1 MKKFLAIGCMALVL
15 ASCGGKDD
23 QKGDT
28 DASASTAIESV
39 EDKVNYSMGMEAC
52 ASFAQ
57 IWAKLGLQISAD
69 NQAFIDGMRDQLEG
83 KAELSFEDAQ
93 VQAGA
98 FFQKLQNEEPMS
110 EDDAKSFSYAQGVI
124 MASTAK
130 SRLERIDRGDKL
142 ETAVFLSGAS
152 DYIAGAEPKVS
163 DEDRKELLTNLLNE
177 ENKNQAESSLP
188 KFDIK
193 DVGGFDEMSEDDKLA
208 YAFGM
213 QMAASLYEFQA
224 QPQINER
231 SFILDEALKG
241 IKAAIDGQKPSS
253 SYQTL
258 AQSYYTALDEQN
270 YSNKS
275 LIKEFSFEY
284 GVFSQFNFFR
294 LMNYFGQKEQTQ
306 NQLFYKAIED
316 FAVNKEAVTTFENA
330 TMYLEEQVKGMPQAL
345 FEKNKE
351 EGEAFMAKNRSA
363 AGVKETE
370 SGIQYKV
377 LKQGNG
383 AKPALSSRVKVHY
396 HGTYL
401 NGEVFDSSVDRGEP
415 AEFGLNQVIAGWTE
429 GVQLMPVG
437 SKFRFWIPQQL
448 AYGQSNPRNG
458 IQPGCTLVF
467 DVELLDIVK

>member
-1 MKKFLAIGCMALVL
+1 MAIVL

-23 QKGDT
+23 QKGDA
-28 DASASTAIESV
+28 DASAASIESV

-57 IWAKLGLQISAD
+57 IWSKLGLQLNAD
-69 NQAFIDGMRDQLEG
+69 NQAFLDGIRDQLEG

-93 VQAGA
+93 VNAGA
-98 FFQKLQNEEPMS
+98 FFQKLQNEEPLS
-110 EDDAKSFSYAQGVI
+110 EEDATSFCYAQGVI

-142 ETAVFLSGAS
+142 ETALFLSGAS
-152 DYIAGAEPKVS
+152 DYFSGAEPKVS

-177 ENKNQAESSLP
+177 ENKNQADSSIP

-193 DVGGFDEMSEDDKLA
+193 DVGGFDEMSESDKLA

-213 QMAASLYEFQA
+213 QMGASLSEFQS
-224 QPQINER
+224 QPQINDR
-231 SFILDEALKG
+231 SFNMDEALKG
-241 IKAAIDGQKPSS
+241 IKAAIGGQKPSS
-253 SYQTL
+253 SYQTI

-275 LIKEFSFEY
+275 LINEFSFEY
-284 GVFSQFNFFR
+284 GVFSQANFFR
-294 LMNYFGQKEQTQ
+294 LMNYFGQKEQSK
-306 NQLFYKAIED
+306 NDMFYKAIED
-316 FAVNKEAVTTFENA
+316 FAINQEAVTSFENA

-351 EGEAFMAKNRSA
+351 EGEAFMAKNKTA
-363 AGVKETE
+363 PGVNQTE

-383 AKPALSSRVKVHY
+383 DKPALSSKVKVHY

-467 DVELLDIVK
+467 DVELLEIVK